1 MSFISNSTGAF
12 YDRSVAQMRALRE
25 AAEGLQT
32 SIATGVELQRGSD
45 DPVAASRLRALT
57 RLEVRGETE
66 EENALRLEQD
76 LSEASNQI
84 GGVIDVLQR
93 VRELSVAAAS
103 DTVGENGREAIA
115 DELDQIFEEVFARS
129 NSLSLTDAPLFAGT
143 GGAPAFT
150 LNPDGSVSYN
160 GNDDIG
166 TVPVAPGTDIERGVS
181 GSQVFEFDVNGT
193 PTNTFAVIADLAAA
207 LRVGGSVDPSQAAQD
222 ALLGIDSAIDNANR
236 SQTVIGTRLA
246 WVESIQQDQQNRAI
260 DVAEKRSEIADTD
273 LAETIV
279 RLQQTLTALEA
290 SQTSF
295 TRVSN
300 LNLFNVL

>member
-1 MSFISNSTGAF
+1 MSFVSNSTGAF
-12 YDRSVAQMRALRE
+12 FDRSIAQMRNLRE
-25 AAEGLQT
+25 SAESLQT
-32 SIATGVELQRGSD
+32 SIATGVQFQRGSD

-66 EENALRLEQD
+66 QENAARLEQD
-76 LSEASNQI
+76 LSEAANQI
-84 GGVIDVLQR
+84 GGVVDVLQR

-103 DTVGENGREAIA
+103 DTLGEDGREAIA
-115 DELDQIFEEVFARS
+115 NELDQLFEEVFARS

-150 LNPDGSVSYN
+150 LNPDGSVTYN
-160 GNDDIG
+160 GNGEVG
-166 TVPVAPGTDIERGVS
+166 TVPVAPGTDIERGVT
-181 GSQVFEFDVNGT
+181 GEQVFEFDVNGT

-207 LRVGGSVDPSQAAQD
+207 MRVGGAVDPSQAAQD

-260 DVAEKRSEIADTD
+260 DVAEKRSDIADTD
-273 LAETIV
+273 LADTIV

-300 LNLFNVL
+300 LNLFNVI